1 MERRNDRWQKQ
12 RSFSSRNGPRQFER
26 DDGSS
31 VLRPVSRRLFVS
43 NIKADYSNFELQV
56 NYYLKLN
63 F

>member
-56 NYYLKLN
+56 NY
-63 F
+63 